1 MKLILVVVML
11 SLTVAACGTHRERS
25 QVDPKAGAA
34 YQSDSTKVVVSK
46 KLPLAPFKGLI
57 VISESALGSSAV
69 DDVTQ
74 MKALSFFDQVLVFDD
89 LQKALIENNVQSKVL
104 TPVTSGDLKEI
115 YHFYRPFLLVYFQS
129 KFVKDA
135 DVVHQIIAVNPDTME
150 KVFVSEV
157 EEHSK
162 LKFNPVCVPTS
173 GAGIPPSS
181 FCVGPDRI
189 IRKQLLDSFT
199 RWIREN
205 D

>member
-11 SLTVAACGTHRERS
+11 SLTVAAWGTDRKRS
-25 QVDPKAGAA
+25 QVDPKAGTA
-34 YQSDSTKVVVSK
+34 YQSDSTKVVISE

-74 MKALSFFDQVLVFDD
+74 LKALNFFDQVLVFDD
-89 LQKALIENNVQSKVL
+89 LQEALIENDLQGKVL

-115 YHFYRPFLLVYFQS
+115 YHSYRPFLFVYFQS
-129 KFVKDA
+129 KSLTA
-135 DVVHQIIAVNPDTME
+135 SDVVHQIIAVNPDTMG

-189 IRKQLLDSFT
+189 IRRQLLDSFT